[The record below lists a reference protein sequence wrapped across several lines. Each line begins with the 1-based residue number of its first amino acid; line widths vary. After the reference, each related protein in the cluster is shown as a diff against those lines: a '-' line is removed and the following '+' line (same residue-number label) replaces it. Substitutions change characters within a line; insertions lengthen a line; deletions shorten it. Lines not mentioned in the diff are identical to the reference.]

1 MDLKRLLNSD
11 EPIQCSPRKL
21 SSDHHLLSS
30 SRPARTS
37 RSSSS
42 YSSYPHQLPSLRLDS
57 LSRTLPPLSRS
68 VSDDSNDSRSP
79 LTPNYSPPLSF
90 ERDTRH
96 FQPAGPQRL
105 TFEFVHQR
113 KDSFDR
119 KSSSSHSPKSP
130 TRSMD
135 TFGFNQAGDFSN
147 SMPMPT
153 MSQAATAQMQPSS
166 IPQQP
171 LPELSANISVT
182 PLPLVDQNNFQPTSS
197 RAGAPKATKKNSYP
211 CPLSKQYNC
220 PEHFTTSGHAARHA
234 KKHTGKKDAICPECQ
249 KAFTRKDNMEQHR
262 RTHQA
267 GRTNSKPTVPDETR
281 QRKAMKMNRDHQ
293 KPSGDMP
300 TMPQETSTST
310 SDPEM
315 PQQPM
320 SSSLVDPHMAMPV
333 DNMQP
338 MGMLDPQLGSPM
350 GSTSFPEDVLQ
361 SSGALQQ
368 MTMQGMPYG
377 QYTMPVPNVAGSR
390 PRLQRSTHGSDLQHR
405 LQPAASFP
413 SPSSSSSDAA
423 EPRSPSGSLD
433 VLATAASQ
441 MAQE

>member
-11 EPIQCSPRKL
+11 EPKQSSPRKS
-21 SSDHHLLSS
+21 SSDHQQLST
-30 SRPARTS
+30 SRPAHTS
-37 RSSSS
+37 RISPSTCNQ
-42 YSSYPHQLPSLRLDS
+42 PHRHPALHLDT

-68 VSDDSNDSRSP
+68 ISDDSSDSRSP
-79 LTPNYSPPLSF
+79 LTPNHSPPLSF
-90 ERDTRH
+90 ERDKRH
-96 FQPAGPQRL
+96 FHPAGPQRL
-105 TFEFVHQR
+105 PSDIVHQR
-113 KDSFDR
+113 KASFDR
-119 KSSSSHSPKSP
+119 RSSTSHSATSA

-135 TFGFNQAGDFSN
+135 SFAFHQGDFSD
-147 SMPMPT
+147 SMPFPSMP
-153 MSQAATAQMQPSS
+153 QAATAQMQPSS

-171 LPELSANISVT
+171 LPELSANIPMT
-182 PLPLVDQNNFQPTSS
+182 PLPSLDQSNFQPSSS
-197 RAGAPKATKKNSYP
+197 RTGATKATKKNSYP
-211 CPLSKQYNC
+211 CPLAKQYQC

-267 GRTNSKPTVPDETR
+267 GRTNSKPTVPDESR
-281 QRKAMKMNRDHQ
+281 QRKAMKMQQNHKRAASDV
-293 KPSGDMP
+293 PAMS
-300 TMPQETSTST
+300 QETSTST

-320 SSSLVDPHMAMPV
+320 PSSLVDPHMGMPV

-377 QYTMPVPNVAGSR
+377 QYAMPVPNVAGSR
-390 PRLQRSTHGSDLQHR
+390 PRLQRSSYGSDLQHR

-413 SPSSSSSDAA
+413 SPSSSSSEMA

-433 VLATAASQ
+433 VLANAASQ
-441 MAQE
+441 MASE